1 MYPNGAT
8 LPCRCASRAALVAA
22 VAALSMAA
30 CEGGGA
36 VAAPRSSVATVSV
49 SPTPTMMRVAD
60 TSDATSTTSMPSVA
74 VGGSMSSMAEEISA
88 VVRGVFAVRDAA
100 AVGPT
105 FDPDS
110 AALALYASGDALGE
124 LSASIADKRD
134 RGVGRRPSVVQLAVV
149 TRCATWSL
157 RGLRRPMG
165 GSRRSGCY
173 RSRLRLVTAGS
184 ARNFRRPVAEA
195 KAALCTDHHRGR
207 RPAVWSPGDAPVID
221 WGEIGPLFVFCAV
234 LA

>member
-1 MYPNGAT
+1 MYPNRAT

-36 VAAPRSSVATVSV
+36 VAPRLGVATVSV

-60 TSDATSTTSMPSVA
+60 TPDAKPTTSMPSVA
-74 VGGSMSSMAEEISA
+74 VGGSMSSMAEQISA

-124 LSASIADKRD
+124 LRASIADKRD
-134 RGVGRRPSVVQLAVV
+134 KGVGRRPSVEQLAVV
-149 TRCATWSL
+149 RLGEVFANGSFATALVCQVDDGVLYDVVSGAVVDDSVVTRL
-157 RGLRRPMG
+157 
-165 GSRRSGCY
+165 
-173 RSRLRLVTAGS
+173 
-184 ARNFRRPVAEA
+184 
-195 KAALCTDHHRGR
+195 AALDFDRSDG
-207 RPAVWSPGDAPVID
+207 VWKVSHVDVID
-221 WGEIGPLFVFCAV
+221 VWDGVAGCA
-234 LA
+234 LAPAAYPY